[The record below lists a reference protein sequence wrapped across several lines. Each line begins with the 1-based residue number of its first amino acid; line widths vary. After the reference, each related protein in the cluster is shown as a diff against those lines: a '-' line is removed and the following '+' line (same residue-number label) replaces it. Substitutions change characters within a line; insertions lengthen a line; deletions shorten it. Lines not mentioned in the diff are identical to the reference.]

1 MRQIVLDTE
10 TTGLE
15 PSEGHRVIE
24 IGGVELVER
33 RSTGN
38 NFHRYLRPDRDVEQG
53 ALDVHGITNDFL
65 RDQPRFGD
73 IAEEF
78 LAFIR
83 GAELII
89 HNAPFDVG
97 FLDHELKQW
106 RAEAPRIADLCP
118 VVDSLILARRRHPG
132 QRNSLDA
139 LCKRYEIDST
149 RRDLHGALLDA
160 GLLAQVYLAM
170 TGGQVKLALGGQGEA
185 GQEAGRQYF
194 RRLPANRPP
203 LRVVRAN
210 DEELQAHQQRLAAI
224 DKASEGRCVWLQQVA

>member
-15 PSEGHRVIE
+15 PSEGHRIIE

-33 RSTGN
+33 RPTGN
-38 NFHRYLRPDRDVEQG
+38 NFHRYLQPDRDVEQG
-53 ALDVHGITNDFL
+53 ALNVHGITNAFL

-78 LAFIR
+78 LAYIR

-89 HNAPFDVG
+89 HNAPFDLG
-97 FLDHELKQW
+97 FLDHELKLW

-118 VVDSLILARRRHPG
+118 VVDSLVLARRRHPG

-139 LCKRYEIDST
+139 LCKRYEIDNSS
-149 RRDLHGALLDA
+149 RDLHGALLDA
-160 GLLAQVYLAM
+160 GILAQVYLVM

-185 GQEAGRQYF
+185 GQEAGRHPV
-194 RRLPANRPP
+194 RRLPADRPP
-203 LRVVRAN
+203 LRVVRAT
-210 DEELQAHQQRLAAI
+210 DAELQAHQRRLAAI
-224 DKASEGRCVWLQQVA
+224 DKASEGHCVWLQP